1 MSALIALS
9 IGFSADATVEFGAW
23 KLAHGKSYGTTAEE
37 AHRQSI
43 WLASRDRV
51 AAHNARDSSW
61 TAGLNAFSDLTWDE
75 FSASRLMTP
84 QNCSATHT
92 PSWHGAVNTA
102 LPNSVDW
109 RKKHA
114 LNGIKNQG
122 HCGSCWTFST
132 TGTLEAHHFLKTG
145 QMRNLS
151 EQQLVDCAGAFNN
164 FGCNG
169 GLPSQ
174 AFEYIRYAGGLDTE
188 ATYPYT
194 AVTGPKCKKGSY
206 LPGATVAFV
215 YNITAF
221 DEDELLRAVALEGP
235 VSIAF
240 QVAHDFQDYKDG
252 VYDGTCEQSPS
263 SVNHAV
269 VAVGYGETTKKGNAP
284 YWIVR
289 NSWGTDWG
297 MDGYFQ
303 IARGK
308 NKCGLADCASFPLV

>member
-1 MSALIALS
+1 MSALIA
-9 IGFSADATVEFGAW
+9 
-23 KLAHGKSYGTTAEE
+23 H
-37 AHRQSI
+37 
-43 WLASRDRV
+43 
-51 AAHNARDSSW
+51 
-61 TAGLNAFSDLTWDE
+61 E

-114 LNGIKNQG
+114 LNGIKNQ
-122 HCGSCWTFST
+122 
-132 TGTLEAHHFLKTG
+132 
-145 QMRNLS
+145 
-151 EQQLVDCAGAFNN
+151 
-164 FGCNG
+164 
-169 GLPSQ
+169 
-174 AFEYIRYAGGLDTE
+174 
-188 ATYPYT
+188 
-194 AVTGPKCKKGSY
+194 
-206 LPGATVAFV
+206 
-215 YNITAF
+215 
-221 DEDELLRAVALEGP
+221 
-235 VSIAF
+235 
-240 QVAHDFQDYKDG
+240 
-252 VYDGTCEQSPS
+252 
-263 SVNHAV
+263 